1 MRTLIALFIA
11 ASPCV
16 AAAQHTIG
24 TRFAPPAGTTR
35 VAAAEGSF
43 AAYLRKLPLKAMGVP
58 VLLYN
63 GQPKDRQD
71 VHAAVIDRPVGSR
84 DLQQCADAVIRL
96 RAEHL
101 RQQGRDADI
110 HFRFTNGFEA
120 RWDRWHKG
128 ERITVQGN
136 TARWVPGRAEP
147 SVDRAFEAYLNTVF
161 TYAGTRSLA
170 GELKDC
176 GTRELQPGDVLIQG
190 VSPGHAVLVV
200 DVAVDAHGRRYAMLA
215 QSYMPAQ
222 DIHVLRGPVDGV
234 WYPFDAEGPV
244 NTPEWSFRWSDRRCW

>member
-35 VAAAEGSF
+35 MAAAEGSF

-63 GQPKDRQD
+63 GQPKDRQGQPKDRQD
-71 VHAAVIDRPVGSR
+71 VQAAVIDRPVGSR

-101 RQQGRDADI
+101 RQQGR
-110 HFRFTNGFEA
+110 
-120 RWDRWHKG
+120 
-128 ERITVQGN
+128 
-136 TARWVPGRAEP
+136 
-147 SVDRAFEAYLNTVF
+147 L
-161 TYAGTRSLA
+161 
-170 GELKDC
+170 
-176 GTRELQPGDVLIQG
+176 
-190 VSPGHAVLVV
+190 
-200 DVAVDAHGRRYAMLA
+200 
-215 QSYMPAQ
+215 
-222 DIHVLRGPVDGV
+222 
-234 WYPFDAEGPV
+234 
-244 NTPEWSFRWSDRRCW
+244 